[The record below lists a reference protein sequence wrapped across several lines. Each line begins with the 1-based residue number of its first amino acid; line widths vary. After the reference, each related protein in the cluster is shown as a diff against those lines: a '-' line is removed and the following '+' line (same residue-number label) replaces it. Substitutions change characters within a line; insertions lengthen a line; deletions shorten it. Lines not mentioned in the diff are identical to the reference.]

1 MMPKTTM
8 ELLNSWTRIGNRGKV
23 KIGERLFQ
31 PVMVDSM
38 VRKDARY
45 FEGQNDSFQ
54 KIKMK
59 SSSLLLFGVS
69 KSC

>member
-1 MMPKTTM
+1 M
-8 ELLNSWTRIGNRGKV
+8 